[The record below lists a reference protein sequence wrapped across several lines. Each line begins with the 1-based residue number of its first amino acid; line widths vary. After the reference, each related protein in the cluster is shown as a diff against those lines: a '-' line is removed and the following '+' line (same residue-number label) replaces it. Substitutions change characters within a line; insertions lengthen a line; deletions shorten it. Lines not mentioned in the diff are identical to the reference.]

1 MSMDRLNFDM
11 AQTEASKKEARA
23 FNSMMAE
30 KVEIQKKLLNLKADK
45 ETNKLMMMDVCMHP
59 TRWWFPRLLC
69 YEEEA
74 YSS

>member
-11 AQTEASKKEARA
+11 AQAEASKKEDMA
-23 FNSMMAE
+23 FKSMMAE
-30 KVEIQKKLLNLKADK
+30 KVVIQNKLLNLKADK
-45 ETNKLMMMDVCMHP
+45 ETNKLMMMIVCTLP
-59 TRWWFPRLLC
+59 DDDSQRLLC